1 VFPLDKNCGNVL
13 KYDGQIGG
21 NMKKATTITTTVVA
35 FILVGAMIIGWS
47 IYQKKKDVA
56 EPSQHVMTF
65 SDDNFETDVVQASK
79 TRPIL
84 VDFYAEWCFPCRM
97 LDPVIEEVA
106 KELQGRAIIGKLNTD
121 KNLIARRFGITKIPA
136 IFIIRDGEIKNAF
149 YGVVPTETIVKA
161 LAEFG
166 A

>member
-1 VFPLDKNCGNVL
+1 MAFVD
-13 KYDGQIGG
+13 GG
-21 NMKKATTITTTVVA
+21 NMKKATTIVITIVA
-35 FILVGAMIIGWS
+35 FILVGATIIAWS
-47 IYQKKKDVA
+47 VYQKKKDVA
-56 EPSQHVMTF
+56 SEPSLYVKVF
-65 SDDNFETDVVQASK
+65 SDENFETDVVEASK
-79 TRPIL
+79 KSPIL

-97 LDPVIEEVA
+97 LDPIIEEVA
-106 KELQGRAIIGKLNTD
+106 KELKGRAIVGKLNTD

-149 YGVVPTETIVKA
+149 YGVVPKETIVKA